1 MSNFAID
8 RPATPEEAAAIAAA
22 VAAYLDG
29 ATVIEAAPP
38 APAPWKT
45 AARLESLGIVRRI
58 PGQLDMRYIGSPT
71 RERLTRAGRQG
82 LTQD

>member
-1 MSNFAID
+1 MPNFAID
-8 RPATPEEAAAIAAA
+8 RPATLEEAAAIAAA
-22 VAAYLDG
+22 VAAYLDS
-29 ATVIEAAPP
+29 TVAPEAP
-38 APAPWKT
+38 APAPTPWKT

-82 LTQD
+82 LSQD

>member
-1 MSNFAID
+1 MPNFAID
-8 RPATPEEAAAIAAA
+8 RPATPEEAAAIASA

-29 ATVIEAAPP
+29 TAAPEAPVP
-38 APAPWKT
+38 AAEPWKT

-82 LTQD
+82 LTRD

>member
-1 MSNFAID
+1 MPDFQLD
-8 RPATPEEAAAIAAA
+8 RPATPEETAAIAAAIAAVIA
-22 VAAYLDG
+22 TETVEASVAA
-29 ATVIEAAPP
+29 PS
-38 APAPWKT
+38 PWRT

-82 LTQD
+82 LTKD